1 MLGLRDF
8 LLYISLSAAQPPV
21 GAVGLSGSGRS
32 GSHGPIV
39 PMPRITPAVV
49 PWDVGM
55 YSPSVRMAS

>member
-8 LLYISLSAAQPPV
+8 LMYVTSQAAQPSV

-55 YSPSVRMAS
+55 YSPSIRMAS